1 MVDVK
6 NIGRFRVKRLLGEG
20 AQGQVF
26 LAFDPRLDRQV
37 AIKTLILD
45 PTRRRDTSALLI
57 QEARTVSK
65 LSHPNIVTLYD
76 AADDEDKP
84 YLVFEYVEGDTLQ
97 KVLKEQPR
105 LPKHRAVE
113 IAIQILEGTA
123 YAHEQGILHRDL
135 KPGNIIFDDTG
146 IARVMD
152 FGIATTI
159 TGSPSDKGFAGTPL
173 YVAPEYI
180 QKREFY
186 PASDIFAV
194 SMTLYQM
201 LTGRTAVDG
210 ASVAE
215 ILDRMVNDIYPPP
228 SHWNKEVD
236 EKLDSIVLRGIAKR
250 PEDRFTSAQAMA
262 DSLRQYLDPNTQS
275 ASAIVAKTST
285 IDFLMRRMQHKAE
298 FPALSESICSINRIT
313 ASDKES
319 LSTLSSVILKD
330 FSLTNKLLKLVNA
343 AIYGQFGKVST
354 ISRAVVIVGFESV
367 RNMAVSLMLFDHL
380 QNKAQAMGLKEEIAG
395 SLFSGVLAKELI
407 GREFPG
413 ATEEA
418 FICAVYQNLGKLLAA
433 YYFHEEAQE
442 IANLMEQK
450 KLTEDQAVLK
460 VLGLTYEE
468 LGIEIARTWNFPVRL
483 LHTMQKVKDEKVERP
498 RSEEERFR
506 VIASLAGE
514 LRHITTKV
522 APKEMEQQLL
532 ALQERYGK
540 SVTIDP
546 KKLTEIADK
555 ALKEFSKEAV
565 ALGVDLRGTKLVQ
578 QANSWVAEA
587 RKTHKSLPDMDDG
600 EQGFQATLNEADLG
614 KTLIL
619 DQDGTEL
626 AGGSVGSASG
636 QVNAAA
642 VLAAGIQDITDTLV
656 SQYKLNDLLRMIIE
670 TMYRAMGF
678 SHVLIA
684 IRDVKTNAI
693 VGRFGLGDGVDELIK
708 NFSIPL
714 SPAQD
719 LFYLALKQGR
729 DLFITDSSAQNIQS
743 LMPAWY
749 KKHSN
754 APAFMLFPILVDK
767 KPIGLFYADQFVK
780 EKARIESREANLL
793 VTLRNQ
799 AVLAF
804 KQASSS
810 K

>member
-1 MVDVK
+1 M
-6 NIGRFRVKRLLGEG
+6 GEG

-45 PTRRRDTSALLI
+45 PSRRRDTSALLV

-76 AADDEDKP
+76 AGDDGDKP

-123 YAHEQGILHRDL
+123 YAHQHEILHRDL

-146 IARVMD
+146 IARIMD

-159 TGSPSDKGFAGTPL
+159 TGSPADKGFAGTPL

-180 QKREFY
+180 QNREFF

-194 SMTLYQM
+194 SMILYQM

-210 ASVAE
+210 ASVSE
-215 ILDRMVNDIYPPP
+215 ILDRMVNDIYPAP
-228 SHWNKEVD
+228 SHWNREVD
-236 EKLDSIVLRGIAKR
+236 EKLDSLVLRGIAKR
-250 PEDRFTSAQAMA
+250 PADRYTSAQAMVE
-262 DSLRQYLDPNTQS
+262 SLQDYLNPGAKS
-275 ASAIVAKTST
+275 AASNAAKQST

-319 LSTLSSVILKD
+319 LSTLSAVILKD

-418 FICAVYQNLGKLLAA
+418 FICAVYQNLGRLLAM
-433 YYFHEEAQE
+433 YYFHEESQE
-442 IANLMEQK
+442 IANLVEQK
-450 KLTEDQAVLK
+450 NITEDQAVAK

-483 LHTMQKVKDEKVERP
+483 LHTMQKVKDEKVGRP

-514 LRHITTKV
+514 LRYITTKA
-522 APKEMEQQLL
+522 APEQVEQQLL

-540 SVTIDP
+540 SVALDP
-546 KKLTEIADK
+546 KKMTEIADK
-555 ALKEFSKEAV
+555 ALKEFSKEAMT
-565 ALGVDLRGTKLVQ
+565 LGVDLRGTKIVQ

-587 RKTHKSLPDMDDG
+587 RKTHKSLPDAEGG
-600 EQGFQATLNEADLG
+600 EQSFQETLKEADLEN
-614 KTLIL
+614 TLIL
-619 DQDGTEL
+619 DQDGTEST
-626 AGGSVGSASG
+626 GGSVRSASR

-642 VLAAGIQDITDTLV
+642 VLTAGIQDITDTLV
-656 SQYKLNDLLRMIIE
+656 SQYKLNDLLRMVIE

-684 IRDVKTNAI
+684 IRDVRANAI
-693 VGRFGLGDGVDELIK
+693 VGRFGLGDNVDELIK
-708 NFSIPL
+708 NFSIPMT
-714 SPAQD
+714 PAQD

-729 DLFITDSSAQNIQS
+729 DLFITDSSAKNIQS

-749 KKHSN
+749 KKHSG
-754 APAFMLFPILVDK
+754 APAFLLFPILVDK

-804 KQASSS
+804 KQASAA